1 MRTALLTAV
10 LPALAA
16 VSTASADDSLPG
28 AYAVSQRTVTVT
40 RANGST
46 FTAQIRYPA
55 TSTAASAPFASAA
68 APAPAV
74 SFGHGFLSAVDLYD
88 STMDHLASHGY
99 IVIATT
105 SESSLFPSHA
115 NFALDIRQCL
125 TWLEQ
130 QDVLTGGWLLGA
142 VDEAK
147 FAVSGHSMGGG
158 ASALAA
164 AADTRIKCVAT
175 LAAAETNPSAA
186 NAALA
191 IQVPARYIVG
201 SQDTIV
207 APATTQNQYAN
218 TDAPRQFSSITG
230 GSHCGFIDSAI
241 IACDS
246 GSLARADQLA
256 KTRALLLEFFNAHL
270 RGDAVR
276 FASVWGGG
284 ATVVGTTLTRDAR
297 TTAALGSASL
307 AGNAGTALETTL
319 TVTNVGPDATA
330 IAPRVANVVGPIEV
344 AFVPAVSA
352 VLSAGQS
359 AVFTVRATS
368 AGAASATA
376 TIDAVRVRD
385 GAGASAPLAI
395 TFNAAT
401 NPADLDGNGTIDAA
415 DLATLLNS
423 WGTCKGC
430 PADFDGNGQ
439 VDASDLAVLLNAWS

>member
-1 MRTALLTAV
+1 
-10 LPALAA
+10 
-16 VSTASADDSLPG
+16 
-28 AYAVSQRTVTVT
+28 
-40 RANGST
+40 
-46 FTAQIRYPA
+46 
-55 TSTAASAPFASAA
+55 
-68 APAPAV
+68 
-74 SFGHGFLSAVDLYD
+74 
-88 STMDHLASHGY
+88 
-99 IVIATT
+99 
-105 SESSLFPSHA
+105 
-115 NFALDIRQCL
+115 
-125 TWLEQ
+125 
-130 QDVLTGGWLLGA
+130 
-142 VDEAK
+142 
-147 FAVSGHSMGGG
+147 
-158 ASALAA
+158 
-164 AADTRIKCVAT
+164 VAT

-284 ATVVGTTLTRDAR
+284 ATVAGTTLTRDAR

-307 AGNAGTALETTL
+307 SGNAGTALETTL

-330 IAPRVANVVGPIEV
+330 IAPRVANAVAPIEI

-439 VDASDLAVLLNAWS
+439 IDASDLAVLLNAWS